1 MDIVA
6 RLKEQGI
13 TIPPA
18 SKSSNAYVHVR
29 QVGNLLYVA
38 GHSPKKDGQYPYM
51 GKLGAEVSIEQGQE
65 SACNCVINCLASVQ
79 EYLGDLNRV
88 KNVVKLVG
96 YVASVPSF
104 TRQPEVINAASDLLI
119 AAFGEPGRHARTSVG
134 VAVLPGDIPV
144 EIDMILEVEAV

>member
-1 MDIVA
+1 MDIA
-6 RLKEQGI
+6 AQLKEQGI

-18 SKSSNAYVHVR
+18 SKPSNAYVHVR

-38 GHSPKKDGQYPYM
+38 GHSPKKDGKYPYL
-51 GKLGAEVSIEQGQE
+51 GKLDAEVSVEQGRE
-65 SACNCVINCLASVQ
+65 SARNCVINCLASVQ
-79 EYLGDLNRV
+79 EHLGDLNRV
-88 KNVVKLVG
+88 KSVVKLVG

-119 AAFGEPGRHARTSVG
+119 AVFGEAGRHARTSVG

-144 EIDMILEVEAV
+144 EIDMVLEVEAV